1 MAILNLTNHSLSSSL
16 ACIWVMYFLILL
28 LLLLSLLH
36 LVMLLYL
43 RHPSMT
49 PLHTLH
55 QSLLTTSERST
66 SLNQRQIYSPSCH
79 PTDPVSL
86 PGEPLGK
93 TDAVQH
99 SIHLTPGLTP
109 TYVPAYRIPHSR
121 RAMVDDAVRAML
133 QDDVIEP
140 AASPFNAPLFLFP
153 KSDDVPRAQVLR
165 QAAQYGLWCQ
175 NYRTGVGTRAIF
187 HTYLIGKFMMSPNY
201 CREREPLLL
210 LPFHGTFHPPM
221 P

>member
-153 KSDDVPRAQVLR
+153 KSDGVWTTLDTANFNKIRCGVEQESTTQKKHLR
-165 QAAQYGLWCQ
+165 GSS
-175 NYRTGVGTRAIF
+175 
-187 HTYLIGKFMMSPNY
+187 SPQG
-201 CREREPLLL
+201 EAP
-210 LPFHGTFHPPM
+210 
-221 P
+221 

>member
-1 MAILNLTNHSLSSSL
+1 MVQGKCKTSTNEKCFERRGRVSFRTAPVCFVILVN
-16 ACIWVMYFLILL
+16 
-28 LLLLSLLH
+28 
-36 LVMLLYL
+36 
-43 RHPSMT
+43 
-49 PLHTLH
+49 
-55 QSLLTTSERST
+55 
-66 SLNQRQIYSPSCH
+66 
-79 PTDPVSL
+79 
-86 PGEPLGK
+86 
-93 TDAVQH
+93 
-99 SIHLTPGLTP
+99 
-109 TYVPAYRIPHSR
+109 R